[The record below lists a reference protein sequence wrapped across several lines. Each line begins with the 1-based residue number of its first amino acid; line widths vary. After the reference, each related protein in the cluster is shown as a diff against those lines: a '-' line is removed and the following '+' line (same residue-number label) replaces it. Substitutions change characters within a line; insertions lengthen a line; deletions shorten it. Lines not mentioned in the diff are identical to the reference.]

1 MLHTKTTSPEMTS
14 NWQYKCPSKGSSSKS
29 SCSVGIPS
37 TEILGTG
44 TTLAS
49 ADKNDNAAATAVYKS
64 NCFLHS
70 RVKELVPM
78 LEEAMQTL
86 HKQ

>member
-1 MLHTKTTSPEMTS
+1 
-14 NWQYKCPSKGSSSKS
+14 
-29 SCSVGIPS
+29 
-37 TEILGTG
+37 
-44 TTLAS
+44 
-49 ADKNDNAAATAVYKS
+49 VYKS